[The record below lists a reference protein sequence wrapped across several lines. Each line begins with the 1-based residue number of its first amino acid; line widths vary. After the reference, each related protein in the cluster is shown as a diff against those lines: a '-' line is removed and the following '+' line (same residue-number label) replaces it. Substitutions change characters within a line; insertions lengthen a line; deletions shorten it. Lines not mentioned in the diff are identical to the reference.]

1 VSTILLVE
9 NDPDIRAATELQGRV
24 EAALVGVGG

>member
-9 NDPDIRAATELQGRV
+9 DDPFSPCELQRRV